1 MRGQIPDH
9 FRALL
14 ASTYPFYLLSDHRLE
29 EALASLTRFDL
40 GASERVTLEGRRASD
55 LLYVLEGN
63 VILCTERGDEIS
75 TDAGVTLTKPIEI
88 APAPSVVVITARTP
102 AIVCRGHGDVL
113 DYLIT
118 WETFA
123 AGMFEGRGVA
133 PTRLAVVRHSLAF
146 RRVPLECVE
155 QAFRR
160 MHRIYVRKGEAI
172 VRQGEPGD
180 AFYLIESGEAEVWQT
195 GIFDDEPRKVAER
208 GVGEAFGEEA
218 LVLRGRRSATVRMM
232 TDGALLVLDKRDF
245 DELIGRPMIEQVEPP
260 VAKALL
266 EGGCFALD
274 VRYAEEY
281 EEGHIPG
288 SVLVPLNELRD
299 RFSDLDPSRKYVVCC
314 RGGGRSSVGT
324 LLLRQRGYQAVSLKG
339 GMGAWAYEVVGGPAS
354 EHNDS

>member
-1 MRGQIPDH
+1 MPKQINNQL
-9 FRALL
+9 RVLL
-14 ASTYPFYLLSDHRLE
+14 ESRYPFYLLSGHRLE
-29 EALASLTRFDL
+29 EALRSLTRFDL
-40 GASERVTLEGRRASD
+40 DAGEGVTLEGRRMSD
-55 LLYVLEGN
+55 LLYVLEGD
-63 VILCTERGDEIS
+63 VILCTERGDEIPI
-75 TDAGVTLTKPIEI
+75 DASVTLTKAVEI
-88 APAPSVVVITARTP
+88 APAPSGVVITARTP
-102 AIVCRGHGDVL
+102 AIVCRGHGEVL
-113 DYLIT
+113 DYLVT

-123 AGMFEGRGVA
+123 AGMFEGCGVA
-133 PTRLAVVRHSLAF
+133 PTRLAVVRRSLAF

-195 GIFDDEPRKVAER
+195 GVFDDEPRKVAER
-208 GVGEAFGEEA
+208 GPGEAFGEEA

-266 EGGCFALD
+266 ESEYFALD
-274 VRYAEEY
+274 VRYAQEY

-299 RFSDLDPSRKYVVCC
+299 RFLDLDPCRKYVVCC

-339 GMGAWAYEVVGGPAS
+339 GMGAWPYEVVEGPAS
-354 EHNDS
+354 GQNCL